1 MVSISCSHEE
11 RWWEQ
16 AIFSARTPRA
26 AAKSEKFLVLRN
38 CRCDRARVITVG
50 DWDPGGVTIG
60 RVGLRFERPRNG
72 KDFGVF
78 AFPGFVHT
86 GFLLGAENLRT
97 RFPADSIGISD
108 RHLQVRQRHS
118 GGVLFVSLSRG
129 AAGVSDLEILQV

>member
-50 DWDPGGVTIG
+50 DWDPGGVTVG
-60 RVGLRFERPRNG
+60 RVGLRFEMPRFG
-72 KDFGVF
+72 KDFSVF
-78 AFPGFVHT
+78 VFPGFVLT
-86 GFLLGAENLRT
+86 GFLVGTEILPK

-108 RHLQVRQRHS
+108 RRLQVR
-118 GGVLFVSLSRG
+118 
-129 AAGVSDLEILQV
+129 